1 MHRRAP
7 SPAFRHQTREAGGTV
22 TTNGKIE
29 VFGTIDAVP
38 KDYQNSKF
46 ARGES
51 ALAIPAAETGVGA
64 APCGFFFVV
73 RGHHARARPP
83 RAGQAKELHVMG
95 SVLGFVGADEIGL
108 LAIPPRNPFVISRMR
123 VARRSGNDTRACAQ
137 DTRTKIPAKLLGNP
151 GQSGISAAS
160 LFRHSSGKVLVYR
173 KSCGRERTTIM
184 WSRDGEA
191 SICRVTLRARRGGNA
206 LSAVDPCKLSERSPV
221 FQVCLPTCDGR

>member
-1 MHRRAP
+1 M
-7 SPAFRHQTREAGGTV
+7 

-83 RAGQAKELHVMG
+83 SRWTSEGIARHG
-95 SVLGFVGADEIGL
+95 LGL
-108 LAIPPRNPFVISRMR
+108 R
-123 VARRSGNDTRACAQ
+123 VRRR
-137 DTRTKIPAKLLGNP
+137 
-151 GQSGISAAS
+151 
-160 LFRHSSGKVLVYR
+160 
-173 KSCGRERTTIM
+173 
-184 WSRDGEA
+184 
-191 SICRVTLRARRGGNA
+191 
-206 LSAVDPCKLSERSPV
+206 
-221 FQVCLPTCDGR
+221 